1 MCGWMNVGLGGEAER
16 GRVVIRDGGSE
27 RAGVPGRLFD
37 RFYRGDSARTQS
49 TGGTGLGLSIARALA
64 ENMGASLA
72 AARIGETEIEFAARL
87 H

>member
-1 MCGWMNVGLGGEAER
+1 MTLRIRNACAEPP
-16 GRVVIRDGGSE
+16 E
-27 RAGVPGRLFD
+27 EPERLFD

-72 AARIGETEIEFAARL
+72 AARIGETEIEFTARL